1 MMAKYTRILSIDGGG
16 IRGIIPAQVLVSIE
30 SKLQQKSGN
39 PDARIA
45 DYFDLIAGTSAGGIL
60 TCIYL
65 CPDAKNPTRPRWSAE
80 DALNFSIESGR
91 DVFKSSFWQKLKSID
106 GLIDEKYPSDRL
118 EQFFLENFRDCKLS
132 ELLKPCLICSYDIE
146 RRKAHFFD
154 KIDALQYPAEDYFIR
169 DIARATS
176 AAPSYFE
183 VTKIYS
189 LTNESYALIDGG
201 VFANNPALCA
211 YAEVRNKFRIP
222 DDRPDKGP
230 TAKDMVILSL
240 GTGEAQKKFP
250 YEDVKNWGQ
259 VEWVEPLIN
268 IMMTGVAETVN
279 YQIIQIYDAVERP
292 NQYLRISPDLSHEQ
306 PLPIDDASEGKISE
320 LLRIGKDQAEKYNE
334 QLDKFID
341 LLLAE

>member
-1 MMAKYTRILSIDGGG
+1 MAKYTRILSLDGGG
-16 IRGIIPAQVLVSIE
+16 IRGIIAAQVVVSIE

-45 DYFDLIAGTSAGGIL
+45 DYFDLIAGPSAGGIL

-65 CPDAKNPTRPRWSAE
+65 CPDAQNPSRPRWSAQ
-80 DALNFSIESGR
+80 DAVNFLIKSGR
-91 DVFKSSFWQKLKSID
+91 DIFKSSFGQKLRSID
-106 GLIDEKYPSDRL
+106 GLIDKKYPSERL
-118 EQFFLENFRDCKLS
+118 EQFFLEKFKDCQLS
-132 ELLKPCLICSYDIE
+132 ELLKPCLISSYDIE

-154 KIDALQYPAEDYFIR
+154 RIDAQKYPSEDYFIK

-183 VTKIYS
+183 VAKIYS

-222 DDRPDKGP
+222 DDRKDRGP

-240 GTGEAQKKFP
+240 EEKLRKNFPTKNQKI
-250 YEDVKNWGQ
+250 GGR
-259 VEWVEPLIN
+259 VEWVEPLIH

-279 YQIIQIYDAVERP
+279 YQIIQIYDAIERP
-292 NQYLRISPDLSHEQ
+292 NQYLRITPDLIEET
-306 PLPIDDASEGKISE
+306 PLPIDDASEEKISE
-320 LLRIGKDQAEKYNE
+320 LLRIGNEQASKYKE
-334 QLDKFID
+334 QLDKFIH

>member
-1 MMAKYTRILSIDGGG
+1 MAKYTRILSIDGGG

-30 SKLQQKSGN
+30 SKLQQKSSN

-60 TCIYL
+60 TCLYL
-65 CPDAKNPTRPRWSAE
+65 CPDAENPTRPRWTAE
-80 DALNFSIESGR
+80 DALNFSIKSGS

-118 EQFFLENFRDCKLS
+118 EKFFLEKFRDCKLS
-132 ELLKPCLICSYDIE
+132 QLLKPCLISSYDVE

-154 KIDALQYPAEDYFIR
+154 QIDAKQDPAEDYFIR

-183 VTKIYS
+183 VPKIYS

-201 VFANNPALCA
+201 VFANNPTLCA
-211 YAEVRNKFRIP
+211 YAEVRNKFRFP

-240 GTGEAQKKFP
+240 GTGQAQKKFP
-250 YEDVKNWGQ
+250 YEEVKNWGQ

-279 YQIIQIYDAVERP
+279 YQLIQIYDAVERP
-292 NQYLRISPDLSHEQ
+292 NQYLRITPDLSREQ
-306 PLPIDDASEGKISE
+306 PLPIDSASEEKISE
-320 LLRIGKDQAEKYNE
+320 LLRIGKEQAQNNNE
-334 QLDKFID
+334 QLDKLID
-341 LLLAE
+341 LLLAQ

>member
-1 MMAKYTRILSIDGGG
+1 MAKYTRILSIDGGG
-16 IRGIIPAQVLVSIE
+16 IRGIIPAQILVSVE

-39 PDARIA
+39 PDAKIA

-65 CPDAKNPTRPRWSAE
+65 CPDAENPTRPRWSAE
-80 DALNFSIESGR
+80 DAVNFSIKSGR
-91 DVFKSSFWQKLKSID
+91 DVFKSSLWQKLRSID
-106 GLIDEKYPSDRL
+106 GLIDEKYPGERL
-118 EQFFLENFRDCKLS
+118 EQFFLENFRDCRLS
-132 ELLKPCLICSYDIE
+132 ELLKPCLISSYDIE

-154 KIDALQYPAEDYFIR
+154 QIDAKQYPAEDYFIR

-183 VTKIYS
+183 LPKIRS
-189 LTNESYALIDGG
+189 LTNEFYALIDGG

-222 DDRPDKGP
+222 DARPDKGP
-230 TAKDMVILSL
+230 TAQDMVILSL
-240 GTGEAQKKFP
+240 GTGQAQKKFP
-250 YEDVKNWGQ
+250 YEEAKDWGK

-279 YQIIQIYDAVERP
+279 YQMVQIYDAIERP
-292 NQYLRISPDLSHEQ
+292 NQYLRINPDLSREQ
-306 PLPIDDASEGKISE
+306 PLPIDDASEEKISD
-320 LLRIGKDQAEKYNE
+320 LLRIGKEQAEKYNE
-334 QLDKFID
+334 QLDKLID